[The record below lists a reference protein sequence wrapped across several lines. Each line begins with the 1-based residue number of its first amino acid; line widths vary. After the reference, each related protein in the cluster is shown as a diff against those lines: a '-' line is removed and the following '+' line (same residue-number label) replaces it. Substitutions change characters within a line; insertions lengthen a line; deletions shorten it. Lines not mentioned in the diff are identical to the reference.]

1 MSSQRQTVSG
11 LVPKKGKFPSGPA
24 AGKPSLTCKFHFN
37 REIKTRTGRKM
48 CAFEIGCQK
57 CISFNTLAK
66 QIIEQSRDREGQD
79 LIVVGRHNRH
89 RDGEFIV
96 NFARWVDRKD

>member
-24 AGKPSLTCKFHFN
+24 AGKPSLTCRFHFN

-48 CAFEIGCQK
+48 CAFEIGSQK
-57 CISFNTLAK
+57 CISFDTLAEK
-66 QIIEQSRDREGQD
+66 IIEKPGAREGQD
-79 LIVVGRHNRH
+79 LIVVGRY
-89 RDGEFIV
+89 RDGELIV
-96 NFARWVDRKD
+96 GWAYSTELVG